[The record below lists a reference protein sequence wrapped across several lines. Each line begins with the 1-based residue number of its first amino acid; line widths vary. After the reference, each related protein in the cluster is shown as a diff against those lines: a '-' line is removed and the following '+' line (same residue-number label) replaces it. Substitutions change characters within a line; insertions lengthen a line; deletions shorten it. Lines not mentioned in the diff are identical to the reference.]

1 MKLVLV
7 LYKHARKLYSHRP
20 TICAEIKR
28 RIRENAALQGS
39 YLEYQLD
46 VLLLFVSMSAKEPK
60 AHNRL
65 PYDVEFKVHIAL
77 Q

>member
-20 TICAEIKR
+20 SVCAEIKR
-28 RIRENAALQGS
+28 RIRENDQLTGS
-39 YLEYQLD
+39 YLDYNLD
-46 VLLLFVSMSAKEPK
+46 VLLMFVSMSAKEEKP
-60 AHNRL
+60 HNRL

>member
-7 LYKHARKLYSHRP
+7 LYKHARKLYIHRP
-20 TICAEIKR
+20 NICAEIKR
-28 RIRENAALQGS
+28 RIRENAELKGA
-39 YLEYQLD
+39 YLDYNLD
-46 VLLLFVSMSAKEPK
+46 VFLMFVSMSAKEPK
-60 AHNRL
+60 PHNRL